1 MKLEE
6 KLVSLRKEKGLSQQA
21 AAEKIGVSRQ
31 AISRWEV
38 GAAVPSYE
46 NLKCIC
52 KLYGVSAD
60 FLIDDDREEI
70 ATQAADVTTRFQ
82 EPEEP
87 PKAGSEQNKRPRR
100 RIGYAIAVACI
111 LAFLVGTML
120 ICKWEFNQD
129 SGDPSMDDTEYI
141 SQDDMNRDANDD
153 GFETFPLE
161 AGW

>member
-6 KLVSLRKEKGLSQQA
+6 KLVSRRKEKGLSQQA

-70 ATQAADVTTRFQ
+70 AAQATDLTPNFQ
-82 EPEEP
+82 EAEEP
-87 PKAGSEQNKRPRR
+87 PKAAPEQNKRPRR
-100 RIGYAIAVACI
+100 RIGYATASCGNVKRVRLIFGNSSHI
-111 LAFLVGTML
+111 LGNGYARTIYAFQLKFGRYYL
-120 ICKWEFNQD
+120 
-129 SGDPSMDDTEYI
+129 
-141 SQDDMNRDANDD
+141 
-153 GFETFPLE
+153 
-161 AGW
+161 